1 MNKKVIINIFFYL
14 LVAAIALVV
23 LFPFLWM
30 LASSFKTQV
39 DIISWPPKFIFS
51 PTLQNY
57 QKVFGE
63 QDFLKY
69 FLNSTIVGSLAV
81 GLSLVLGLPAA
92 YSISRYA
99 QKKLAVFILLARLM
113 PGISFLMPWYII
125 FSRLNLMDS
134 YVALVLSHMLITLPI
149 VVWIMSTY
157 FNSIPREMEE
167 SAMVDGA
174 TRQYAFWAII
184 LPLSG
189 PGIITATTLSFI
201 FSWNNFMFSQVLSME
216 KTKTLPIAVYNFVSY
231 AEVDWGGVMAAAV
244 AIMAPAIILTMICQK
259 YVVKGLTMG
268 GGISQPFFKP
278 VAQELS
284 GAIEAGFH
292 GFWSGAQDRRR
303 FGHAAVFPF
312 AEDNGFAQFL
322 GQRPDGLAHGG
333 RALAGQRG
341 LVRGRGIC
349 RQRAAQRLPGFR
361 IFRVQRD
368 IRVPRA
374 PAKMVAREVRGN
386 REQPGGKFFAGAVA
400 FGRLED
406 PHKRLLRQIIRVL
419 FVARHAAK
427 KMKHRGGVAG
437 HQIVQRRVVARLQ
450 LHHVRP
456 VERVRISAGDAHD
469 RFRPTWIVPSAR
481 DCRASVA
488 SFPPDSAGPV
498 PAASPG

>member
-1 MNKKVIINIFFYL
+1 MNKKLITNIFFYL
-14 LVAAIALVV
+14 LVVAIALVV

-39 DIISWPPKFIFS
+39 DIISWPLKFIFS

-113 PGISFLMPWYII
+113 PGICFLMPWYII

-134 YVALVLSHMLITLPI
+134 YVALVLSHMLIALPI

-201 FSWNNFMFSQVLSME
+201 LSWNNFMFSQVLSME

-244 AIMAPAIILTMICQK
+244 AIMAPAIILTMIFQK

-268 GGISQPFFKP
+268 
-278 VAQELS
+278 
-284 GAIEAGFH
+284 
-292 GFWSGAQDRRR
+292 
-303 FGHAAVFPF
+303 AVK
-312 AEDNGFAQFL
+312 G
-322 GQRPDGLAHGG
+322 
-333 RALAGQRG
+333 
-341 LVRGRGIC
+341 
-349 RQRAAQRLPGFR
+349 
-361 IFRVQRD
+361 
-368 IRVPRA
+368 
-374 PAKMVAREVRGN
+374 
-386 REQPGGKFFAGAVA
+386 
-400 FGRLED
+400 
-406 PHKRLLRQIIRVL
+406 
-419 FVARHAAK
+419 
-427 KMKHRGGVAG
+427 
-437 HQIVQRRVVARLQ
+437 
-450 LHHVRP
+450 
-456 VERVRISAGDAHD
+456 
-469 RFRPTWIVPSAR
+469 
-481 DCRASVA
+481 
-488 SFPPDSAGPV
+488 
-498 PAASPG
+498 